1 MRKSFKKHLK
11 KDPYI
16 GGITLE
22 IILIIFEVHILFPLV
37 FIRFLTFI
45 INHLGASVCYIS
57 RKFPAYPIIKI
68 HRLFG
73 TQEYIL
79 LMTQKSSRQL

>member
-16 GGITLE
+16 GSITLE
-22 IILIIFEVHILFPLV
+22 IILLIFEVHILFPLV

-45 INHLGASVCYIS
+45 MN
-57 RKFPAYPIIKI
+57 
-68 HRLFG
+68 
-73 TQEYIL
+73 T
-79 LMTQKSSRQL
+79 